1 MSSALPGNG
10 QEQYNKE
17 LLCKDCKHSRADWL
31 ARLIKASRQFSCTLP
46 ESWIPPDYDPVI
58 GLTKEG
64 YFQSAVTMR
73 SPWNKTCGAAA
84 TKWLPRKKKH
94 LFLMLRKVH
103 FMSDSRTV
111 TSTQARKSLLRAFRA
126 KRPLFLWGPP
136 GIGKSELVEG
146 ITEELGGLMIDLR
159 LGQMEPTDI
168 RGIPFYNKELGK
180 MDWAP
185 PIELPDEEM
194 AKDYP
199 IVVLFLDEL
208 NSAAPSVQA
217 AAYQLI
223 LNRRIGK
230 YRLPKNVV
238 LVAAG
243 NRESDKGV
251 TYRMP
256 TPLANRFIHQEM
268 KVDFASYQ
276 TWAVQNNIHKD
287 VVGYLSFAKQD
298 LYDFDSKSSSRA
310 FATPRTWTF
319 VSELLDEDDGDA
331 DTLTNL
337 IAGTV
342 GEGLAVKFMAH
353 RKISARLPN
362 PEDIL
367 SGKVTTLDV
376 KEVSAMYSLVI
387 SMCYELKD
395 AVARKI
401 PDKEFHAM
409 SDNFLGY
416 MMKNFETELTVM
428 GARIALT
435 TYNLP
440 FQPTKLKN
448 FDEFH
453 QRFGKYIL
461 QASA

>member
-1 MSSALPGNG
+1 MS
-10 QEQYNKE
+10 E
-17 LLCKDCKHSRADWL
+17 
-31 ARLIKASRQFSCTLP
+31 T
-46 ESWIPPDYDPVI
+46 
-58 GLTKEG
+58 
-64 YFQSAVTMR
+64 
-73 SPWNKTCGAAA
+73 
-84 TKWLPRKKKH
+84 
-94 LFLMLRKVH
+94 
-103 FMSDSRTV
+103 RTV
-111 TSTQARKSLLRAFRA
+111 TSVQARKSLLKAF
-126 KRPLFLWGPP
+126 KKQRPLFLWGPP
-136 GIGKSELVEG
+136 GIGKSELVADL
-146 ITEELGGLMIDLR
+146 TAELGGAMIDLR

-168 RGIPFYNKELGK
+168 RGIPFYNKDLGK
-180 MDWAP
+180 MDWAE
-185 PIELPDEEM
+185 PIDLPDEEF
-194 AKDYP
+194 AGQYP
-199 IVVLFLDEL
+199 IVVLFLDEM

-230 YRLPKNVV
+230 YKMPDNVV
-238 LVAAG
+238 IVAAG

-268 KVDFASYQ
+268 KVDFASWQ
-276 TWAVQNNIHKD
+276 DWAVIHGIHKD
-287 VVGYLSFAKQD
+287 VVGYLTYAKQD
-298 LYDFDSKSSSRA
+298 LNEFDPKSASRA
-310 FATPRTWTF
+310 FATPRSWTF
-319 VSELLDEDDGDA
+319 VSQLLEDDEGDD
-331 DTLTNL
+331 DTIMNL

-353 RKISARLPN
+353 RKVAGKMPK

-367 SGKVTTLDV
+367 SGKEKELNV

-387 SMCYELKD
+387 SMCYELKS
-395 AVARKI
+395 AVENKI
-401 PDKEFHAM
+401 ADKEFHAM
-409 SDNFLGY
+409 ADNFFGY
-416 MMKNFETELTVM
+416 MMKNFETELVVM

-453 QRFGKYIL
+453 KRYGKYIL

>member
-1 MSSALPGNG
+1 MS
-10 QEQYNKE
+10 E
-17 LLCKDCKHSRADWL
+17 
-31 ARLIKASRQFSCTLP
+31 
-46 ESWIPPDYDPVI
+46 
-58 GLTKEG
+58 
-64 YFQSAVTMR
+64 
-73 SPWNKTCGAAA
+73 
-84 TKWLPRKKKH
+84 
-94 LFLMLRKVH
+94 
-103 FMSDSRTV
+103 SRTV
-111 TSTQARKSLLRAFRA
+111 TSLQAKKSLLKAFQV

-146 ITEELGGLMIDLR
+146 ITNDLNGLMIDLR

-168 RGIPFYNKELGK
+168 RGIPFYNKDIGK

-185 PIELPDEEM
+185 PVELPDEET
-194 AKDYP
+194 AAQYP

-208 NSAAPSVQA
+208 NSAAPSVQS

-230 YRLPKNVV
+230 YKLPDNVV
-238 LVAAG
+238 MVAAG

-268 KVDFASYQ
+268 KVDFPSWLE
-276 TWAVQNNIHKD
+276 WAVNNRIHKD

-298 LYDFDSKSSSRA
+298 LYDFDAKSASRA
-310 FATPRTWTF
+310 FATPRSWTF
-319 VSELLDEDDGDA
+319 VSQLLDDASDD
-331 DTLTNL
+331 DTTMNL

-353 RKISARLPN
+353 KKVAGKMPN
-362 PEDIL
+362 PADIL
-367 SGKVTTLDV
+367 SGKVKDLQV

-387 SMCYELKD
+387 SMCYELKA
-395 AVARKI
+395 AVESKVE
-401 PDKEFHAM
+401 DKKFHEMA
-409 SDNFLGY
+409 DNFLGY

-435 TYNLP
+435 TYDLP
-440 FQPTKLKN
+440 FLPTKLKN

>member
-1 MSSALPGNG
+1 
-10 QEQYNKE
+10 
-17 LLCKDCKHSRADWL
+17 
-31 ARLIKASRQFSCTLP
+31 
-46 ESWIPPDYDPVI
+46 
-58 GLTKEG
+58 
-64 YFQSAVTMR
+64 
-73 SPWNKTCGAAA
+73 
-84 TKWLPRKKKH
+84 
-94 LFLMLRKVH
+94 
-103 FMSDSRTV
+103 MSDSRTV
-111 TSTQARKSLLRAFRA
+111 TSAQARNSLLTAFRV

-146 ITEELGGLMIDLR
+146 ITQELDGLMIDLR

-168 RGIPFYNKELGK
+168 RGIPFYNKEVGK

-185 PIELPDEEM
+185 PIELPDEET
-194 AKDYP
+194 AKQYP

-208 NSAAPSVQA
+208 NSAAPSVQS

-230 YRLPKNVV
+230 YRLPDNVV
-238 LVAAG
+238 MVAAG

-268 KVDFASYQ
+268 KVDFASWQ
-276 TWAVQNNIHKD
+276 EWAVNNRVHKD

-298 LYDFDSKSSSRA
+298 LYDFDAKSASRA
-310 FATPRTWTF
+310 FATPRSWSF
-319 VSELLDEDDGDA
+319 VSQLLDDRVDDE
-331 DTLTNL
+331 TLTNL
-337 IAGTV
+337 VAGTV

-353 RKISARLPN
+353 RKIASRMPN
-362 PEDIL
+362 PADIL
-367 SGKVTTLDV
+367 AGKVTSLDV

-387 SMCYELKD
+387 SMCYELKAAVD
-395 AVARKI
+395 AKVE
-401 PDKEFHAM
+401 DKKFHEMA
-409 SDNFLGY
+409 DNFLGY

-440 FQPTKLKN
+440 FLPTKMKN

>member
-1 MSSALPGNG
+1 MS
-10 QEQYNKE
+10 E
-17 LLCKDCKHSRADWL
+17 
-31 ARLIKASRQFSCTLP
+31 T
-46 ESWIPPDYDPVI
+46 
-58 GLTKEG
+58 
-64 YFQSAVTMR
+64 
-73 SPWNKTCGAAA
+73 
-84 TKWLPRKKKH
+84 
-94 LFLMLRKVH
+94 
-103 FMSDSRTV
+103 RTV
-111 TSTQARKSLLRAFRA
+111 TSVQARKSLLKAF
-126 KRPLFLWGPP
+126 KKQRPLFLWGPP
-136 GIGKSELVEG
+136 GIGKSELVAD
-146 ITEELGGLMIDLR
+146 ITQELGGYMIDLR

-168 RGIPFYNKELGK
+168 RGIPFYNKDLGK

-185 PIELPDEEM
+185 PIELPDEEL
-194 AKDYP
+194 AEQYP
-199 IVVLFLDEL
+199 LVVLFLDEL

-230 YRLPKNVV
+230 YALPKNVV
-238 LVAAG
+238 MVAAG

-276 TWAVQNNIHKD
+276 EWAVNNNIHKD

-298 LYDFDSKSSSRA
+298 LYDFDAKSASRA
-310 FATPRTWTF
+310 FATPRSWTF
-319 VSELLDEDDGDA
+319 VSELLEDEDSDD
-331 DTLTNL
+331 DTLMNL
-337 IAGTV
+337 VAGTV

-353 RKISARLPN
+353 RKIAGRMPK

-367 SGKVTTLDV
+367 AGKEKELNV

-387 SMCYELKD
+387 SMCYELKG
-395 AVARKI
+395 AIERKTS
-401 PDKEFHAM
+401 DKQFHEMA
-409 SDNFLGY
+409 DNFFAY
-416 MMKNFETELTVM
+416 MMKNFETELVVM

-453 QRFGKYIL
+453 QRYGKYIL
-461 QASA
+461 QASDK

>member
-1 MSSALPGNG
+1 
-10 QEQYNKE
+10 
-17 LLCKDCKHSRADWL
+17 
-31 ARLIKASRQFSCTLP
+31 
-46 ESWIPPDYDPVI
+46 
-58 GLTKEG
+58 
-64 YFQSAVTMR
+64 
-73 SPWNKTCGAAA
+73 
-84 TKWLPRKKKH
+84 
-94 LFLMLRKVH
+94 
-103 FMSDSRTV
+103 MSDTRTV
-111 TSTQARKSLLRAFRA
+111 TSVQARKSLLKAFSK

-136 GIGKSELVEG
+136 GIGKSELVAD
-146 ITEELGGLMIDLR
+146 IAQELGGYMIDLR

-168 RGIPFYNKELGK
+168 RGIPFYNKDTGK
-180 MDWAP
+180 MDWAEP
-185 PIELPDEEM
+185 VDLPTEEF
-194 AKDYP
+194 AGQYP
-199 IVVLFLDEL
+199 IVVLFLDEM

-223 LNRRIGK
+223 LNRRVGK
-230 YRLPKNVV
+230 YFLPDNVV

-268 KVDFASYQ
+268 RVDFASYQ
-276 TWAVQNNIHKD
+276 DWAVNNNIHKD

-298 LYDFDSKSSSRA
+298 LYDFDPKSASRA
-310 FATPRTWTF
+310 FATPRSWTF
-319 VSELLDEDDGDA
+319 VSQILEDEDGDD
-331 DTLTNL
+331 DTIMNL

-353 RKISARLPN
+353 RKVAGRMPK

-367 SGKVTTLDV
+367 SGKEKDLNV

-387 SMCYELKD
+387 SMCYELKG
-395 AVARKI
+395 AIEKKVS
-401 PDKEFHAM
+401 DKQFHEMA
-409 SDNFLGY
+409 DNFFAY
-416 MMKNFETELTVM
+416 MMKNFETELVVM

-453 QRFGKYIL
+453 NRYGKYIL

>member
-1 MSSALPGNG
+1 MS
-10 QEQYNKE
+10 E
-17 LLCKDCKHSRADWL
+17 
-31 ARLIKASRQFSCTLP
+31 
-46 ESWIPPDYDPVI
+46 
-58 GLTKEG
+58 
-64 YFQSAVTMR
+64 
-73 SPWNKTCGAAA
+73 
-84 TKWLPRKKKH
+84 
-94 LFLMLRKVH
+94 
-103 FMSDSRTV
+103 SRTV
-111 TSTQARKSLLRAFRA
+111 NSIQARKALLQAF
-126 KRPLFLWGPP
+126 KVQRPVFLWGPP

-168 RGIPFYNKELGK
+168 RGIPFYNKEIGK

-185 PIELPDEEM
+185 PIDLPDEET
-194 AKDYP
+194 ASQYP
-199 IVVLFLDEL
+199 VVVLFLDEL

-223 LNRRIGK
+223 LNRRVGK

-238 LVAAG
+238 MVAAG

-256 TPLANRFIHQEM
+256 TPLANRFIHLEM
-268 KVDFASYQ
+268 KTDFAAYQ
-276 TWAVQNNIHKD
+276 IWAVQNKIHQD

-319 VSELLDEDDGDA
+319 VSELLQNDDGD
-331 DTLTNL
+331 DETLTNL

-353 RKISARLPN
+353 RKFSSRLPR

-367 SGKVTTLDV
+367 AGKVHELEI

-409 SDNFLGY
+409 ADNFFGY
-416 MMKNFETELTVM
+416 MMKNFETELVVM

-435 TYNLP
+435 TYNL
-440 FQPTKLKN
+440 
-448 FDEFH
+448 
-453 QRFGKYIL
+453 
-461 QASA
+461 